1 MPFIK
6 KVLFGL
12 LFCMSVIN
20 LFYVG
25 LMILG
30 VRL

>member
-1 MPFIK
+1 MPFVK

-12 LFCMSVIN
+12 LFCMSIIN
-20 LFYVG
+20 LLYIG

-30 VRL
+30 LQP